1 MGALVFIVV
10 RCITTTRAA
19 GTAYEPKKKKKI
31 FIEFGSLPGPYV
43 LPGDLLPGSWRRP
56 GAVVPGLATVLGLL
70 RIPGAGLVAHQI
82 PSSWLVTSAAWTWA
96 SI

>member
-1 MGALVFIVV
+1 MGALVFIIV
-10 RCITTTRAA
+10 RCITATRAA
-19 GTAYEPKKKKKI
+19 GTASEPKKLN
-31 FIEFGSLPGPYV
+31 FIECGS
-43 LPGDLLPGSWRRP
+43 LPGSWRRP